1 MATRPCAAH
10 GRTSARLSETPTPIQ
25 PLYNHFPNHPRTAF
39 HPRHGHNQPQLNH
52 NLFTTISP
60 TILQPLS
67 NPAPTIGNLN
77 PSSSVL
83 QPPRN
88 REPITTTPQLFPN
101 HIPTARSRQT
111 DDPALGKH
119 PRLNHPSCR
128 IQERFRHNHS
138 PSVILQIRQRRAA
151 WPWLVHQLPRP
162 SRHFLHHPRP
172 EGDCEA
178 AGNVVMT
185 AAGEP

>member
-1 MATRPCAAH
+1 MPKIIPKNRATRRATRPCAAH

-77 PSSSVL
+77 QSTTDL

-88 REPITTTPQLFPN
+88 HTSTTTQPCLN
-101 HIPTARSRQT
+101 HKTARQKCRAALVTETSPAADVPLRRWSRRPCWTGPSRSCRRSRQ
-111 DDPALGKH
+111 
-119 PRLNHPSCR
+119 S
-128 IQERFRHNHS
+128 
-138 PSVILQIRQRRAA
+138 
-151 WPWLVHQLPRP
+151 
-162 SRHFLHHPRP
+162 SR
-172 EGDCEA
+172 
-178 AGNVVMT
+178 T
-185 AAGEP
+185 